1 MKFLCD
7 QMLGTLATWLRLCGF
22 DTFYANAEINDD
34 ELLRIA
40 AKDNRLFITRD
51 KQLLERGK
59 KNRLHMIE
67 IRSTNLDE
75 QLHHVL
81 RGIPIDKTAV
91 LTRCSLCN
99 MVLDDISKDSVKE
112 KVPEKVFVHHDA
124 FWFCPRCKKIYWKGS
139 HYDKIVRKID
149 EIQKRHH

>member
-22 DTFYANAEINDD
+22 DTFYANAEMDD
-34 ELLRIA
+34 GELLQVA
-40 AKDNRLFITRD
+40 AKDNRVLITRD

-59 KNRLHMIE
+59 KNHLHVIE
-67 IRSTNLDE
+67 IRSTDLDE
-75 QLHHVL
+75 QLRHVL
-81 RGIPIDKTAV
+81 RGIPISKIAV

-99 MVLDDISKDSVKE
+99 TVLDTISKDIVKE
-112 KVPEKVFVHHDA
+112 KVPEKVFVHHDT
-124 FWFCPRCKKIYWKGS
+124 FWFCPSCKKIYWKGS

-149 EIQKRHH
+149 EIQTDCC